1 MTPLALHIFEE
12 CADGSV
18 GFVPYGGHTCTYQ
31 AVA

>member
-18 GFVPYGGHTCTYQ
+18 GFVPYGAHTCTYQ